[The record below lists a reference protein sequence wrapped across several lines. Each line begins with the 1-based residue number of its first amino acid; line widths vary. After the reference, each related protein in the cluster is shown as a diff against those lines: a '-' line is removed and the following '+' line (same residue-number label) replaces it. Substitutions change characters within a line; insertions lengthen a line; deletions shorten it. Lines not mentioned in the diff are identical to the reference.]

1 MGVNPRNYTSHEK
14 VEEARDICCPRISGG
29 SSTLLAPDSRLV
41 TSDVWLSKLLNNTF
55 LLFCNTQFVVI

>member
-1 MGVNPRNYTSHEK
+1 MGVNPRYYTSREK
-14 VEEARDICCPRISGG
+14 MEEARDIYSPRTSGG
-29 SSTLLAPDSRLV
+29 SSTLLAPDSGLV